1 MSQEK
6 AQLIAPIDS
15 SFTVPGVTVSGVI
28 TATSFDGTITG
39 VADSITQGKNL
50 NVGVVTALSF
60 AGNLNVGIAT
70 ASTWYG
76 DGAGLTGLGGTSWI
90 AQEVTPTGDET
101 IIDLTYGNLIYY
113 KGGPDSTVGFASTA
127 GTQEVSLIEIRLQ
140 QLIRLI
146 MIHLAQVV

>member
-50 NVGVVTALSF
+50 NVSCKELEF
-60 AGNLNVGIAT
+60 LNVIMPLAEKN
-70 ASTWYG
+70 ASR
-76 DGAGLTGLGGTSWI
+76 S
-90 AQEVTPTGDET
+90 
-101 IIDLTYGNLIYY
+101 NN
-113 KGGPDSTVGFASTA
+113 F
-127 GTQEVSLIEIRLQ
+127 
-140 QLIRLI
+140 
-146 MIHLAQVV
+146 LAKLSDPVKQCI